1 MTIKV
6 GDTVRVIEDSGLF
19 NCTND
24 GKTGTVTAI
33 YYDRDRVEVLFESG
47 FEDYGFIED
56 VVLVSESGAAIPTV
70 DTTVAQKL
78 AQIEA
83 LVAEIKTI
91 LG

>member
-19 NCTND
+19 NADND
-24 GKTGTVTAI
+24 GKVGTVTAI
-33 YYDRDRVEVLFESG
+33 SYPRDRVEVLFENG
-47 FEDYGFIED
+47 FEDYGFVED
-56 VVLVSESGAAIPTV
+56 VVLLSECVSTPTV
-70 DTTVAQKL
+70 KTTVAQKL